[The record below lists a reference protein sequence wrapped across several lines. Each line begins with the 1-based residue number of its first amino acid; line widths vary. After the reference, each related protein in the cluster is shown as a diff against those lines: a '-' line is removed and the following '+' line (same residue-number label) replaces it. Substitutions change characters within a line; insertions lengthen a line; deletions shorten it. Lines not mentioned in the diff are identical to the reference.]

1 MLSEAVL
8 LFLLPAMGLDSSGFC
23 MPPCL
28 LLHSEILFNQ
38 LIISMKILLTTISCF
53 LALSLF
59 GQGILKPAEL
69 VQAEKSKGM
78 PFQTVTAFDQS
89 EGRANLGEET
99 PEQYDL
105 LEMRDEVV
113 QQLHAEQPDR
123 ITFTLPST
131 HRSELAI
138 ELVKVDLFTDDFQV
152 TDSQTESAADVD
164 YGVHYRGIIKGES
177 GSIASLSVFEDGI
190 MGLFSPSRGGNLVL
204 GQLEGNRNETRYIL
218 YNDKDVLE
226 RMAYDCGTPDDGE
239 GYTREELQP
248 QAGTRALSD
257 CVRLYYE
264 VDYDIFQSKGGTQGA
279 TNYVTGIANE
289 VATLYA
295 NENINTVV
303 SEIFVWSSTSPYS
316 SSSSSGMLSD
326 FQSYRNGVNGDL
338 GHLLSYQASGG
349 IAAGFSGLCNSN
361 PDNSLCFSSINSSY
375 SQVPTYSFTI
385 MVTTHEFGHLFGSRH
400 THACVWNGNNTA
412 IDGCAGS
419 TEGSCSLPGYPSN
432 GGTIMSYCHV
442 QSVGINFNLGFGP
455 QPGNVIRNR
464 VSNASCLQACD
475 GGGGNPACND
485 NEVTLT
491 INLDNYPG
499 ETTWSVVNGS
509 GTTVASGGPYSGA
522 GSTVT
527 EDICLPNGCY
537 DFTIFDSYGDGICC
551 GYGNGSY
558 SLTDG
563 STVLASG
570 GSFTNS
576 ETTNFC
582 VSNAP
587 PPPISYCGSEG
598 NNSNFEWIQRIQFG
612 SINNNS
618 GNDGGYGDYTNLST
632 ALTPGG
638 SVSVTLV
645 PGFSSSTYTEY
656 WRLWIDYNRDG
667 DFSDAGE
674 QIGQG
679 SGTGTLSGTLSV
691 SSSATPG
698 TTRMR
703 VAMKYNAYAA
713 PCETFS
719 YGEVEDYTV
728 TIGAALPGENGIAV
742 ADVTGLESNDL
753 TKGAGFRIFP
763 NPAKDLVNLQYRAAV
778 EGKVEIELLDLMG
791 RTLQAFTDQAVSGS
805 NAFQLETS
813 QLPEGTYLIRL
824 TQNDQQHVERAVIS
838 R

>member
-1 MLSEAVL
+1 
-8 LFLLPAMGLDSSGFC
+8 
-23 MPPCL
+23 
-28 LLHSEILFNQ
+28 
-38 LIISMKILLTTISCF
+38 MKTLLTTISFF

-78 PFQTVTAFDQS
+78 SFQTVTAFDQS
-89 EGRANLGEET
+89 EARVNLGDEA
-99 PEQYDL
+99 PDRYDL

-113 QQLHAEQPDR
+113 QQLHAEQPNH
-123 ITFTLPST
+123 ITFALPST

-190 MGLFSPSRGGNLVL
+190 MGLFSPAEGGNLVL

-226 RMAYDCGTPDDGE
+226 RMAYDCATPDDGE

-248 QAGTRALSD
+248 QVGTRALSD
-257 CVRLYYE
+257 CVRFYYE
-264 VDYDIFQSKGGTQGA
+264 VDYDIFQNKGGTQGA

-316 SSSSSGMLSD
+316 SNSSSGMLSD
-326 FQSYRNGVNGDL
+326 FQNFRNGVNGDL

-361 PDNSLCFSSINSSY
+361 PDNSLCFSSISSSY

-419 TEGSCSLPGYPSN
+419 TEGFCSLPGFPSN
-432 GGTIMSYCHV
+432 GGTIMSYCHI
-442 QSVGINFNLGFGP
+442 QNVGINFNLGFGP

-475 GGGGNPACND
+475 GGGGNPTCND

-499 ETTWSVVNGS
+499 ETTWSVVNSS

-551 GYGNGSY
+551 AYGNGSY

-570 GSFTNS
+570 GSFGSS
-576 ETTNFC
+576 EATNFC
-582 VSNAP
+582 VNNTP

-598 NNSNFEWIQRIQFG
+598 SNSNFEWIQRIQFG
-612 SINNNS
+612 GINNNS

-645 PGFSSSTYTEY
+645 PGFSGSTYTEY

-691 SSSATPG
+691 SPNATPG

-703 VAMKYNAYAA
+703 VAMKYNAYST

-719 YGEVEDYTV
+719 YGEVEDYTI
-728 TIGAALPGENGIAV
+728 TIGSALPGENGIAV
-742 ADVTGLESNDL
+742 GNPSGLKSNDL

>member
-1 MLSEAVL
+1 
-8 LFLLPAMGLDSSGFC
+8 
-23 MPPCL
+23 
-28 LLHSEILFNQ
+28 
-38 LIISMKILLTTISCF
+38 MKSLLTTIYCL
-53 LALSLF
+53 LAFSLF

-69 VQAEKSKGM
+69 VQAEKNKGAA
-78 PFQTVTAFDQS
+78 FQTVTAFDLS
-89 EGRANLGEET
+89 ADRANLGDEA
-99 PEQYDL
+99 PQQYDL
-105 LEMRDEVV
+105 LEMRDEIV
-113 QQLHAEQPDR
+113 QQLHAEQPDQ
-123 ITFTLPST
+123 ITFALPST
-131 HRSELAI
+131 HRNQLEI
-138 ELVKVDLFTDDFQV
+138 ELVKVNLFTDDFQV
-152 TDSQTESAADVD
+152 TDSQTEAPAEVD
-164 YGVHYRGIIKGES
+164 YGVHYRGVIKGEETS
-177 GSIASLSVFEDGI
+177 VASLSVFEDGM
-190 MGLFSPSRGGNLVL
+190 MGLFSSNATGNLVL
-204 GQLEGNRNETRYIL
+204 GQLEGNRNEARYIL
-218 YNDKDVLE
+218 YNDSDVLQQ
-226 RMAYDCGTPDDGE
+226 MAYECGTPDDGV

-248 QAGTRALSD
+248 QIGTRALSD

-264 VDYDIFQSKGGTQGA
+264 VDYDIFQNKGGTQGA

-289 VATLYA
+289 AATLYA
-295 NENINTVV
+295 NENINTVI
-303 SEIFVWSSTSPYS
+303 SEIFVWSATSPYS

-361 PDNSLCFSSINSSY
+361 PDNSLCFSSIGSTY
-375 SQVPTYSFTI
+375 AQVPTYSFTI
-385 MVTTHEFGHLFGSRH
+385 MVVTHEFGHLFGSRH

-412 IDGCAGS
+412 IDGCAGG
-419 TEGSCSLPGYPSN
+419 TEGSCSLPGFPSN

-475 GGGGNPACND
+475 GGGGGGPACDD

-499 ETTWSVVNGS
+499 ETTWEVLNSS
-509 GTTVASGGPYSGA
+509 GIAVASGGSYSGA

-527 EDICLPNGCY
+527 EDLCLPNGCY

-551 GYGNGSY
+551 AYGNGSY

-570 GSFTNS
+570 GNFTNS

-582 VSNAP
+582 VGSTP
-587 PPPISYCGSEG
+587 PPPPPSYCGSQG
-598 NNSNFEWIQRIQFG
+598 NNSSFEWIQRLQFG

-638 SVSVTLV
+638 TVSVTLV

-656 WRLWIDYNRDG
+656 WRLWVDYNRDG
-667 DFSDAGE
+667 DFTDAGE

-698 TTRMR
+698 TTRLR
-703 VAMKYNAYAA
+703 VAMKYNAY
-713 PCETFS
+713 PTSCEAFP
-719 YGEVEDYTV
+719 YGEVEDYTI
-728 TIGAALPGENGIAV
+728 TIGSSLPGEDNGTGLAN
-742 ADVTGLESNDL
+742 ASGLESNDL
-753 TKGAGFRIFP
+753 SKGAGFRIFP
-763 NPAKDLVNLQYRAAV
+763 NPAQDLVHLQYRATDAGAV
-778 EGKVEIELLDLMG
+778 EVELLDLMG
-791 RTLQAFTDQAVSGS
+791 RTLQAFTEQAATGA
-805 NAFQLETS
+805 NTFPIQTN

-824 TQNDQQHVERAVIS
+824 TQDGRQFVERAVIS

>member
-1 MLSEAVL
+1 
-8 LFLLPAMGLDSSGFC
+8 
-23 MPPCL
+23 
-28 LLHSEILFNQ
+28 
-38 LIISMKILLTTISCF
+38 MKILLTTICCF
-53 LALSLF
+53 IAFSLF

-69 VQAEKSKGM
+69 VQAEKDKGA
-78 PFQTVTAFDQS
+78 PFEAVTAFDLS
-89 EGRANLGEET
+89 AERADLGEEA
-99 PEQYDL
+99 PRQYDL
-105 LEMRDEVV
+105 LEMRDEIV
-113 QQLHAEQPDR
+113 QRLHVEQPEQ
-123 ITFTLPST
+123 ITFALPST
-131 HRSELAI
+131 HRNELEV
-138 ELVKVDLFTDDFQV
+138 ELVRVDLFTDDFQV
-152 TDSQTESAADVD
+152 TDSQTEAPADVD
-164 YGVHYRGIIKGES
+164 YGVHYRGVIKGET
-177 GSIASLSVFEDGI
+177 GSVASLSVFEDGL
-190 MGLFSPSRGGNLVL
+190 MGLFSSDATGNLVL
-204 GQLEGNRNETRYIL
+204 GQLEGNRNEARYIL
-218 YNDKDVLE
+218 YDDSDVLQQ
-226 RMAYDCGTPDDGE
+226 MAYDCDTPDDGV

-248 QAGTRALSD
+248 QIGTRALSD

-264 VDYDIFQSKGGTQGA
+264 VDYDIFQNKGGTQGA

-326 FQSYRNGVNGDL
+326 FQNYRNGVNGDL

-349 IAAGFSGLCNSN
+349 IAAGFAGLCNSN
-361 PDNSLCFSSINSSY
+361 SDNSLCYSSIGSSY

-385 MVTTHEFGHLFGSRH
+385 MVVTHEFGHLFGSRH

-412 IDGCAGS
+412 IDGCAGA

-442 QSVGINFNLGFGP
+442 QSVGINFNLGFGS

-475 GGGGNPACND
+475 GGGGPTCND
-485 NEVTLT
+485 NAITLT

-499 ETTWSVVNGS
+499 ETTWTVVNSS
-509 GTTVASGGPYSGA
+509 GTTVASGGSYSGA

-527 EDICLPNGCY
+527 EDLCLPNGCY

-570 GSFTNS
+570 GSFGSS
-576 ETTNFC
+576 EVTNFC
-582 VSNAP
+582 VGSTP
-587 PPPISYCGSEG
+587 PPPPPSYCGSEG
-598 NNSNFEWIQRIQFG
+598 SNSNFEWIQRLQFG
-612 SINNNS
+612 SINNTS

-667 DFSDAGE
+667 DFTDAGE

-691 SSSATPG
+691 SANATPG
-698 TTRMR
+698 TTRLR
-703 VAMKYNAYAA
+703 VAMKYDAYSTS
-713 PCETFS
+713 CETFS
-719 YGEVEDYTV
+719 YGEVEDYTI
-728 TIGAALPGENGIAV
+728 TIGSALPGENGAST
-742 ADVTGLESNDL
+742 ADATGLQSNDL

-763 NPAKDLVNLQYRAAV
+763 NPAKDLVNLQYRAAD
-778 EGKVEIELLDLMG
+778 EGTVEIQLLDLMG
-791 RTLQAFTDQAVSGS
+791 RTLQAFTDQAVSGA
-805 NAFQLETS
+805 NTFQLQTQ